1 MMRYNCLPDTVK
13 GVHPVL
19 FKLDSSY
26 KPQGDQP
33 QAIAKL
39 TEGLIRG
46 DRFQTILGVT
56 GSGKTFTMANV
67 IANLQRPAIVI
78 SPNKTLVAQLF
89 REFKTFFPENR
100 VELFISYYDYY
111 MPESYIPAKDMYIEK
126 EAQINDTLERMRVS
140 TLKSVL
146 TRNDTVVLAS
156 VSAIYASGDPRDFAT
171 MNISLE
177 KGARFN
183 RNELALKL
191 ANIQYNRSED
201 ISAGGVFHIKGE
213 IFEVFPPYEDF
224 GIRIYFFDDEIE
236 RIATFETLNRKIID
250 DLDMV
255 TIYPAKEFVTTQD
268 KILGA
273 MKDIER
279 ELEQRFFQLERE
291 GKYLEAQRLRQ
302 RTIYDM
308 EMLSSVGYCSGIENY
323 ARFFDGRK
331 PGEKPFT
338 LLDYF
343 DREKFITFIDES
355 HIGVPQLR
363 AMHRGDHSRK
373 RNLVDYGF
381 RLPSAFDNRPLQ
393 FEEFIETVGQIIF
406 VSATPNEYE
415 LERSTQVVDQ
425 VIRPTGLIDPE
436 VIVKPTESQVDDFI
450 DRMRA
455 VKNRKERALVTVLT
469 KKAAEMLSDYL
480 NEVGI
485 KSEYLHSELDAIER
499 VEVLRKLREG
509 TIDVVVGVNLL
520 REGLDLPEVSLV
532 AIMDADK
539 EGFLRSQ
546 TTLVQTIGRAARNI
560 NGLVVL
566 YADTMTGSMQRAID
580 ETNRRRLKQ
589 MIYNKE
595 HGITPESIIKPLYKN
610 IFEEFAGETLDKE
623 EKARAT
629 YIEGVFALK
638 ESLAAEDYMA
648 LLDEEMIRA
657 AGELRFED
665 AAVIRDEIYRLKKR
679 STV

>member
-1 MMRYNCLPDTVK
+1 MK
-13 GVHPVL
+13 
-19 FKLDSSY
+19 FELDSTY

-33 QAIAKL
+33 QAIEKL
-39 TEGLIRG
+39 TEGLSRG
-46 DRFQTILGVT
+46 DRFQTLLGVT

-67 IANLQRPAIVI
+67 ISNLQRPAIVI
-78 SPNKTLVAQLF
+78 SPNKTLVAQLY
-89 REFKTFFPENR
+89 REFKTFFPTNK

-111 MPESYIPAKDMYIEK
+111 MPESYIPSKDMYIEK
-126 EAQINDTLERMRVS
+126 EAEINETLERMRVS

-156 VSAIYASGDPRDFAT
+156 VSAIYASGDPKDFAT
-171 MNISLE
+171 MNIHIQRGS
-177 KGARFN
+177 RFN
-183 RNELALKL
+183 RNELAIRL

-201 ISAGGVFHIKGE
+201 LSAGGVFHVKGE
-213 IFEVFPPYEDF
+213 IFEIFPPYEDF

-236 RIATFETLNRKIID
+236 RIVTFEPLNRKVVD
-250 DLDMV
+250 ELDMV

-273 MKDIER
+273 MRSIEE
-279 ELEQRFFQLERE
+279 ELEERVKELESE

-302 RTIYDM
+302 RTTYDM

-323 ARFFDGRK
+323 ARFFDGRRK
-331 PGEKPFT
+331 GEKPYT

-355 HIGVPQLR
+355 HIGVPQIR
-363 AMHRGDHSRK
+363 AMYRGDFSRK
-373 RNLVDYGF
+373 KNLVDYGF
-381 RLPSAFDNRPLQ
+381 RLPAAFDNRPLK
-393 FEEFIETVGQIIF
+393 FEEFLETVGQIVF
-406 VSATPNEYE
+406 VSATPSEYE
-415 LERSTQVVDQ
+415 LGLSRQVVDQ
-425 VIRPTGLIDPE
+425 VIRPTGLVDPE
-436 VIVKPTESQVDDFI
+436 VIVHPTESQVDDFI
-450 DRMRA
+450 ARMKP
-455 VKNRKERALVTVLT
+455 VKKRNERALVTVLT

-539 EGFLRSQ
+539 EGFLRSEI
-546 TTLVQTIGRAARNI
+546 TLVQTIGRAARNI
-560 NGLVVL
+560 NGQVVL
-566 YADTMTGSMQRAID
+566 YADTMTGSMQRAIN

-589 MIYNKE
+589 LIYNKE
-595 HGITPESIIKPLYKN
+595 HGITPESIVKPLYRN
-610 IFEEFAGETLDKE
+610 IFEEFAGENLDKDRE
-623 EKARAT
+623 DKARTT

-638 ESLAAEDYMA
+638 ESLDTEDYMA
-648 LLDEEMIRA
+648 LLNEEMIRA

-665 AAVIRDEIYRLKKR
+665 AAVIRDEMYRLKKK
-679 STV
+679 

>member
-1 MMRYNCLPDTVK
+1 
-13 GVHPVL
+13 
-19 FKLDSSY
+19 
-26 KPQGDQP
+26 
-33 QAIAKL
+33 
-39 TEGLIRG
+39 
-46 DRFQTILGVT
+46 
-56 GSGKTFTMANV
+56 MANV
-67 IANLQRPAIVI
+67 ISNLQRPAIVI
-78 SPNKTLVAQLF
+78 SPNKTLVAQLY
-89 REFKTFFPENR
+89 REFKTFFPTNK

-111 MPESYIPAKDMYIEK
+111 MPESYIPSKDMYIEK
-126 EAQINDTLERMRVS
+126 EAEINETLERMRVS

-156 VSAIYASGDPRDFAT
+156 VSAIYASGDPKDFAT
-171 MNISLE
+171 MNIHIQRGS
-177 KGARFN
+177 RFN
-183 RNELALKL
+183 RNELAIRL

-201 ISAGGVFHIKGE
+201 LSAGGVFHVKGE
-213 IFEVFPPYEDF
+213 IFEIFPPYEDF

-236 RIATFETLNRKIID
+236 RIVTFEPLNRKVVD
-250 DLDMV
+250 ELDMV

-273 MKDIER
+273 MRSIEE
-279 ELEQRFFQLERE
+279 ELEERVKELESE

-302 RTIYDM
+302 RTTYDM

-323 ARFFDGRK
+323 ARFFDGRRK
-331 PGEKPFT
+331 GEKPYT

-355 HIGVPQLR
+355 HIGVPQIR
-363 AMHRGDHSRK
+363 AMYRGDFSRK
-373 RNLVDYGF
+373 KNLVDYGF
-381 RLPSAFDNRPLQ
+381 RLPAAFDNRPLK
-393 FEEFIETVGQIIF
+393 FEEFLETVGQIVF
-406 VSATPNEYE
+406 VSATPSEYE
-415 LERSTQVVDQ
+415 LGLSRQVVDQ
-425 VIRPTGLIDPE
+425 VIRPTGLVDPE
-436 VIVKPTESQVDDFI
+436 VIVHPTESQVDDFI
-450 DRMRA
+450 ARMKP
-455 VKNRKERALVTVLT
+455 VKKRNERALVTVLT

-539 EGFLRSQ
+539 EGFLRSEI
-546 TTLVQTIGRAARNI
+546 TLVQTIGRAARNI
-560 NGLVVL
+560 NGQVVL
-566 YADTMTGSMQRAID
+566 YADTMTGSMQRAIN

-589 MIYNKE
+589 LIYNKE
-595 HGITPESIIKPLYKN
+595 HGITPESIVKPLYRN
-610 IFEEFAGETLDKE
+610 IFEEFAGENLDKDRE
-623 EKARAT
+623 DKARTT

-638 ESLAAEDYMA
+638 ESLDTEDYMA
-648 LLDEEMIRA
+648 LLNEEMIRA

-665 AAVIRDEIYRLKKR
+665 AAVIRDEMYRLKKK
-679 STV
+679 

>member
-1 MMRYNCLPDTVK
+1 
-13 GVHPVL
+13 
-19 FKLDSSY
+19 
-26 KPQGDQP
+26 
-33 QAIAKL
+33 
-39 TEGLIRG
+39 
-46 DRFQTILGVT
+46 
-56 GSGKTFTMANV
+56 MANV
-67 IANLQRPAIVI
+67 ISNLQRPAIVI
-78 SPNKTLVAQLF
+78 SPNKTLVAQLY
-89 REFKTFFPENR
+89 REFKTFFPTNK

-111 MPESYIPAKDMYIEK
+111 MPESYIPSKDMYIEK
-126 EAQINDTLERMRVS
+126 EAEINETLERMRVS

-156 VSAIYASGDPRDFAT
+156 VSAIYASGDPKDFAT
-171 MNISLE
+171 MNIHIQRGS
-177 KGARFN
+177 RFN
-183 RNELALKL
+183 RNELAIRL

-201 ISAGGVFHIKGE
+201 LSAGGVFHVKGE
-213 IFEVFPPYEDF
+213 IFEIFPPYEDF

-236 RIATFETLNRKIID
+236 RIVTFEPLNRKVMD
-250 DLDMV
+250 ELDMV

-273 MKDIER
+273 MRSIEE
-279 ELEQRFFQLERE
+279 ELEERVKELESE

-302 RTIYDM
+302 RTTYDM

-323 ARFFDGRK
+323 ARFFDGRRK
-331 PGEKPFT
+331 GEKPYT

-355 HIGVPQLR
+355 HIGVPQIR
-363 AMHRGDHSRK
+363 AMYRGDFSRK
-373 RNLVDYGF
+373 KNLVDYGF
-381 RLPSAFDNRPLQ
+381 RLPAAFDNRPLK
-393 FEEFIETVGQIIF
+393 FEEFLETVGQIVF
-406 VSATPNEYE
+406 VSATPSEYE
-415 LERSTQVVDQ
+415 LGLSRQVVDQ
-425 VIRPTGLIDPE
+425 VIRPTGLVDPE
-436 VIVKPTESQVDDFI
+436 VIVHPTESQVDDFI
-450 DRMRA
+450 ARMKP
-455 VKNRKERALVTVLT
+455 VKKRNERALVTVLT

-539 EGFLRSQ
+539 EGFLRSEI
-546 TTLVQTIGRAARNI
+546 TLVQTIGRAARNI
-560 NGLVVL
+560 NGQVVL
-566 YADTMTGSMQRAID
+566 YADTMTGSMQRAIN

-589 MIYNKE
+589 LIYNKE
-595 HGITPESIIKPLYKN
+595 HGITPESIVKPLYRN
-610 IFEEFAGETLDKE
+610 IFEEFAGENLDKDRE
-623 EKARAT
+623 DKARTT

-638 ESLAAEDYMA
+638 ESLDTEDYMA
-648 LLDEEMIRA
+648 LLNEEMIRA

-665 AAVIRDEIYRLKKR
+665 AAVIRDEMYRLKKK
-679 STV
+679 

>member
-1 MMRYNCLPDTVK
+1 M
-13 GVHPVL
+13 
-19 FKLDSSY
+19 
-26 KPQGDQP
+26 
-33 QAIAKL
+33 
-39 TEGLIRG
+39 
-46 DRFQTILGVT
+46 T

-67 IANLQRPAIVI
+67 ISNLQRPAIVI
-78 SPNKTLVAQLF
+78 SPNKTLVAQLY
-89 REFKTFFPENR
+89 REFKTFFPTNK

-111 MPESYIPAKDMYIEK
+111 MPESYIPSKDMYIEK
-126 EAQINDTLERMRVS
+126 EAEINETLERMRVS

-156 VSAIYASGDPRDFAT
+156 VSAIYASGDPKDFAT
-171 MNISLE
+171 MNIHIQRGS
-177 KGARFN
+177 RFN
-183 RNELALKL
+183 RNELAIRL

-201 ISAGGVFHIKGE
+201 LSAGGVFHVKGE
-213 IFEVFPPYEDF
+213 IFEIFPPYEDF

-236 RIATFETLNRKIID
+236 RIVTFEPLNRKVMD
-250 DLDMV
+250 ELDMV

-273 MKDIER
+273 MRSIEE
-279 ELEQRFFQLERE
+279 ELEERVKELESE

-302 RTIYDM
+302 RTTYDM

-323 ARFFDGRK
+323 ARFFDGRRK
-331 PGEKPFT
+331 GEKPYT

-355 HIGVPQLR
+355 HIGVPQIR
-363 AMHRGDHSRK
+363 AMYRGDFSRK
-373 RNLVDYGF
+373 KNLVDYGF
-381 RLPSAFDNRPLQ
+381 RLPAAFDNRPLK
-393 FEEFIETVGQIIF
+393 FEEFLETVGQIVF
-406 VSATPNEYE
+406 VSATPSEYE
-415 LERSTQVVDQ
+415 LGLSRQVVDQ
-425 VIRPTGLIDPE
+425 VIRPTGLVDPE
-436 VIVKPTESQVDDFI
+436 VIVHPTESQVDDFI
-450 DRMRA
+450 ARMKP
-455 VKNRKERALVTVLT
+455 VKKRNERALVTVLT

-539 EGFLRSQ
+539 EGFLRSEI
-546 TTLVQTIGRAARNI
+546 TLVQTIGRAARNI
-560 NGLVVL
+560 NGQVVL
-566 YADTMTGSMQRAID
+566 YADTMTGSMQRAIN

-589 MIYNKE
+589 LIYNKE
-595 HGITPESIIKPLYKN
+595 HGITPESIVKPLYRN
-610 IFEEFAGETLDKE
+610 IFEEFAGENLDKDRE
-623 EKARAT
+623 DKARTT

-638 ESLAAEDYMA
+638 ESLDTEDYMA
-648 LLDEEMIRA
+648 LLNEEMIRA

-665 AAVIRDEIYRLKKR
+665 AAVIRDEMYRLKKK
-679 STV
+679 

>member
-1 MMRYNCLPDTVK
+1 MK
-13 GVHPVL
+13 
-19 FKLDSSY
+19 FELDSTY

-33 QAIAKL
+33 QAIEKL
-39 TEGLIRG
+39 TEGLSRG
-46 DRFQTILGVT
+46 DRFQTLLGVT

-67 IANLQRPAIVI
+67 ISNLQRPAIVI
-78 SPNKTLVAQLF
+78 SPNKTLVAQLY
-89 REFKTFFPENR
+89 REFKTFFPTNK

-111 MPESYIPAKDMYIEK
+111 MPESYIPSKDMYIEK
-126 EAQINDTLERMRVS
+126 EAEINETLERMRVS
-140 TLKSVL
+140 TLKSIL

-156 VSAIYASGDPRDFAT
+156 VSAIYASGDPKDFAT
-171 MNISLE
+171 MNIHIQRGS
-177 KGARFN
+177 RFN
-183 RNELALKL
+183 RNELAIRL

-201 ISAGGVFHIKGE
+201 LSAGGVFHVKGE
-213 IFEVFPPYEDF
+213 IFEIFPPYEDF

-236 RIATFETLNRKIID
+236 RIVTFEPLNRKVVD
-250 DLDMV
+250 ELDMV

-273 MKDIER
+273 MRSIEE
-279 ELEQRFFQLERE
+279 ELEERVKELESE

-302 RTIYDM
+302 RTTYDM

-323 ARFFDGRK
+323 ARFFDGRRK
-331 PGEKPFT
+331 GEKPYT

-355 HIGVPQLR
+355 HIGVPQIR
-363 AMHRGDHSRK
+363 AMYRGDFSRK
-373 RNLVDYGF
+373 KNLVDYGF
-381 RLPSAFDNRPLQ
+381 RLPAAFDNRPLK
-393 FEEFIETVGQIIF
+393 FEEFLETVGQIVF
-406 VSATPNEYE
+406 VSATPSEYE
-415 LERSTQVVDQ
+415 LGLSRQVVDQ
-425 VIRPTGLIDPE
+425 VIRPTGLVDPE
-436 VIVKPTESQVDDFI
+436 VIVHPTESQVDDFI
-450 DRMRA
+450 ARMKP
-455 VKNRKERALVTVLT
+455 VKKRNERALVTVLT

-539 EGFLRSQ
+539 EGFLRSEI
-546 TTLVQTIGRAARNI
+546 TLVQTIGRAARNI
-560 NGLVVL
+560 NGQVVL
-566 YADTMTGSMQRAID
+566 YADTMTGSMQRAIN

-589 MIYNKE
+589 LIYNKE
-595 HGITPESIIKPLYKN
+595 HGITPESIVKPLYRN
-610 IFEEFAGETLDKE
+610 IFEEFAGENLDKDRE
-623 EKARAT
+623 DKARTT

-638 ESLAAEDYMA
+638 ESLDTEDYMA
-648 LLDEEMIRA
+648 LLNEEMIRA

-665 AAVIRDEIYRLKKR
+665 AAVIRDEMYRLKKK
-679 STV
+679 

>member
-1 MMRYNCLPDTVK
+1 MRYNCLPDTVK
-13 GVHPVL
+13 GVYPVL

-39 TEGLIRG
+39 TEGLMRG

-236 RIATFETLNRKIID
+236 RIATFEPLNRKIID

-255 TIYPAKEFVTTQD
+255 TIYPAKEFVTTRD

-373 RNLVDYGF
+373 QNLVDYGF

-436 VIVKPTESQVDDFI
+436 VIVKPTDSQVDDFI

-455 VKNRKERALVTVLT
+455 VKKRKERALVTVLT

>member
-1 MMRYNCLPDTVK
+1 LK
-13 GVHPVL
+13 
-19 FKLDSSY
+19 FELDSTY

-33 QAIAKL
+33 QAIEKL
-39 TEGLIRG
+39 TEGLSRG
-46 DRFQTILGVT
+46 DRFQTLLGVT

-67 IANLQRPAIVI
+67 ISNLQRPAIVI
-78 SPNKTLVAQLF
+78 SPNKTLVAQLY
-89 REFKTFFPENR
+89 REFKTFFPTNK

-111 MPESYIPAKDMYIEK
+111 MPESYIPSKDMYIEK
-126 EAQINDTLERMRVS
+126 EAEINETLERMRVS
-140 TLKSVL
+140 TLKSIL

-156 VSAIYASGDPRDFAT
+156 VSAIYASGDPKDFAT
-171 MNISLE
+171 MNIHIQRGS
-177 KGARFN
+177 RFN
-183 RNELALKL
+183 RNELAIRL

-201 ISAGGVFHIKGE
+201 LSAGGVFHVKGE
-213 IFEVFPPYEDF
+213 IFEIFPPYEDF

-236 RIATFETLNRKIID
+236 RIVTFEPLNRKVVD
-250 DLDMV
+250 ELDMV

-273 MKDIER
+273 MRSIEE
-279 ELEQRFFQLERE
+279 ELEERVKELESE

-302 RTIYDM
+302 RTTYDM

-323 ARFFDGRK
+323 ARFFDGRRK
-331 PGEKPFT
+331 GEKPYT

-355 HIGVPQLR
+355 HIGVPQIR
-363 AMHRGDHSRK
+363 AMYRGDFSRK
-373 RNLVDYGF
+373 KNLVDYGF
-381 RLPSAFDNRPLQ
+381 RLPAAFDNRPLK
-393 FEEFIETVGQIIF
+393 FEEFLETVGQIVF
-406 VSATPNEYE
+406 VSATPSEYE
-415 LERSTQVVDQ
+415 LGLSRQVVDQ
-425 VIRPTGLIDPE
+425 VIRPTGLVDPE
-436 VIVKPTESQVDDFI
+436 VIVHPTESQVDDFI
-450 DRMRA
+450 ARMKP
-455 VKNRKERALVTVLT
+455 VKKRNERALVTVLT

-539 EGFLRSQ
+539 EGFLRSEI
-546 TTLVQTIGRAARNI
+546 TLVQTIGRAARNI
-560 NGLVVL
+560 NGQVVL
-566 YADTMTGSMQRAID
+566 YADTMTGSMQRAIN

-589 MIYNKE
+589 LIYNKE
-595 HGITPESIIKPLYKN
+595 HGITPESIVKPLYRN
-610 IFEEFAGETLDKE
+610 IFEEFAGENLDKDRE
-623 EKARAT
+623 DKARTT

-638 ESLAAEDYMA
+638 ESLDTEDYMA
-648 LLDEEMIRA
+648 LLNEEMIRA

-665 AAVIRDEIYRLKKR
+665 AAVIRDEMYRLKKK
-679 STV
+679 

>member
-1 MMRYNCLPDTVK
+1 MK
-13 GVHPVL
+13 GVYPVL

-39 TEGLIRG
+39 TEGLMRG

-236 RIATFETLNRKIID
+236 RIATFEPLNRKIID

-255 TIYPAKEFVTTQD
+255 TIYPAKEFVTTRD

-373 RNLVDYGF
+373 QNLVDYGF

-436 VIVKPTESQVDDFI
+436 VIVKPTDSQVDDFI

-455 VKNRKERALVTVLT
+455 VKKRKERALVTVLT

>member
-1 MMRYNCLPDTVK
+1 MRYNCLPDTVK
-13 GVHPVL
+13 GVYPVL

-39 TEGLIRG
+39 TEGLMRG

-373 RNLVDYGF
+373 QNLVDYGF

-436 VIVKPTESQVDDFI
+436 VIVKPTDSQVDDFI

-455 VKNRKERALVTVLT
+455 VKKRKERALVTVLT

>member
-1 MMRYNCLPDTVK
+1 MRYNCLPDTVK
-13 GVHPVL
+13 GVYPVL

-39 TEGLIRG
+39 TEGLMRG

-236 RIATFETLNRKIID
+236 RIATFEPLNRKIID

-373 RNLVDYGF
+373 QNLVDYGF

-436 VIVKPTESQVDDFI
+436 VIVKPTDSQVDDFI

>member
-1 MMRYNCLPDTVK
+1 
-13 GVHPVL
+13 
-19 FKLDSSY
+19 
-26 KPQGDQP
+26 
-33 QAIAKL
+33 
-39 TEGLIRG
+39 
-46 DRFQTILGVT
+46 VT

-67 IANLQRPAIVI
+67 ISNLQRPAIVI
-78 SPNKTLVAQLF
+78 SPNKTLVAQLY
-89 REFKTFFPENR
+89 REFKTFFPTNK

-111 MPESYIPAKDMYIEK
+111 MPESYIPSKDMYIEK
-126 EAQINDTLERMRVS
+126 EAEINETLERMRVS

-156 VSAIYASGDPRDFAT
+156 VSAIYASGDPKDFAT
-171 MNISLE
+171 MNIHIQRGS
-177 KGARFN
+177 RFN
-183 RNELALKL
+183 RNELAIRL

-201 ISAGGVFHIKGE
+201 LSAGGVFHVKGE
-213 IFEVFPPYEDF
+213 IFEIFPPYEDF

-236 RIATFETLNRKIID
+236 RIVTFEPLNRKVVD
-250 DLDMV
+250 ELDMV

-273 MKDIER
+273 MRSIEE
-279 ELEQRFFQLERE
+279 ELEERVKELESE

-302 RTIYDM
+302 RTTYDM

-323 ARFFDGRK
+323 ARFFDGRRK
-331 PGEKPFT
+331 GEKPYT

-355 HIGVPQLR
+355 HIGVPQIR
-363 AMHRGDHSRK
+363 AMYRGDFSRK
-373 RNLVDYGF
+373 KNLVDYGF
-381 RLPSAFDNRPLQ
+381 RLPAAFDNRPLK
-393 FEEFIETVGQIIF
+393 FEEFLETVGQIVF
-406 VSATPNEYE
+406 VSATPSEYE
-415 LERSTQVVDQ
+415 LGLSRQVVDQ
-425 VIRPTGLIDPE
+425 VIRPTGLVDPE
-436 VIVKPTESQVDDFI
+436 VIVHPTESQVDDFI
-450 DRMRA
+450 ARMKP
-455 VKNRKERALVTVLT
+455 VKKRNERALVTVLT

-539 EGFLRSQ
+539 EGFLRSEI
-546 TTLVQTIGRAARNI
+546 TLVQTIGRAARNI
-560 NGLVVL
+560 NGQVVL
-566 YADTMTGSMQRAID
+566 YADTMTGSMQRAIN

-589 MIYNKE
+589 LIYNKE
-595 HGITPESIIKPLYKN
+595 HGITPESIVKPLYRN
-610 IFEEFAGETLDKE
+610 IFEEFAGENLDKDRE
-623 EKARAT
+623 DKARTT

-638 ESLAAEDYMA
+638 ESLDTEDYMA
-648 LLDEEMIRA
+648 LLNEEMIRA

-665 AAVIRDEIYRLKKR
+665 AAVIRDEMYRLKKK
-679 STV
+679 

>member
-1 MMRYNCLPDTVK
+1 LK
-13 GVHPVL
+13 
-19 FKLDSSY
+19 FELDSTY

-33 QAIAKL
+33 QAIEKL
-39 TEGLIRG
+39 TEGLSRG
-46 DRFQTILGVT
+46 DRFQTLLGVT

-67 IANLQRPAIVI
+67 ISNLQRPAIVI
-78 SPNKTLVAQLF
+78 SPNKTLVAQLY
-89 REFKTFFPENR
+89 REFKTFFPTNK

-111 MPESYIPAKDMYIEK
+111 MPESYIPSKDMYIEK
-126 EAQINDTLERMRVS
+126 EAEINETLERMRVS

-156 VSAIYASGDPRDFAT
+156 VSAIYASGDPKDFAT
-171 MNISLE
+171 MNIHIQRGS
-177 KGARFN
+177 RFN
-183 RNELALKL
+183 RNELAIRL

-201 ISAGGVFHIKGE
+201 LSAGGVFHVKGE
-213 IFEVFPPYEDF
+213 IFEIFPPYEDF

-236 RIATFETLNRKIID
+236 RIVTFEPLNRKVMD
-250 DLDMV
+250 ELDMV

-273 MKDIER
+273 MRSIEE
-279 ELEQRFFQLERE
+279 ELEERVKELESE

-302 RTIYDM
+302 RTTYDM

-323 ARFFDGRK
+323 ARFFDGRRK
-331 PGEKPFT
+331 GEKPYT

-355 HIGVPQLR
+355 HIGVPQIR
-363 AMHRGDHSRK
+363 AMYRGDFSRK
-373 RNLVDYGF
+373 KNLVDYGF
-381 RLPSAFDNRPLQ
+381 RLPAAFDNRPLK
-393 FEEFIETVGQIIF
+393 FEEFLETVGQIVF
-406 VSATPNEYE
+406 VSATPSEYE
-415 LERSTQVVDQ
+415 LGLSRQVVDQ
-425 VIRPTGLIDPE
+425 VIRPTGLVDPE
-436 VIVKPTESQVDDFI
+436 VIVHPTESQVDDFI
-450 DRMRA
+450 ARMKP
-455 VKNRKERALVTVLT
+455 VKKRNERALVTVLT

-485 KSEYLHSELDAIER
+485 KSEYLHSDLDAIER

-539 EGFLRSQ
+539 EGFLRSEI
-546 TTLVQTIGRAARNI
+546 TLVQTIGRAARNI
-560 NGLVVL
+560 NGQVVL
-566 YADTMTGSMQRAID
+566 YADTMTGSMQRAIN

-589 MIYNKE
+589 LIYNKE
-595 HGITPESIIKPLYKN
+595 HGITPESIVKPLYRN
-610 IFEEFAGETLDKE
+610 IFEEFAGENLDKDRE
-623 EKARAT
+623 DKARTT

-638 ESLAAEDYMA
+638 ESLDTEDYMA
-648 LLDEEMIRA
+648 LLNEEMIRA

-665 AAVIRDEIYRLKKR
+665 AAVIRDEMYRLKKK
-679 STV
+679 